1 MTQYERYLSGLD
13 LDGSK
18 EDKATFSL
26 LELKIDD
33 EHFENFQQELNSLML
48 KYYNKKINIQ
58 NIPTRIVAVTI
69 IPKS

>member
-1 MTQYERYLSGLD
+1 MTQYESYLSGLE

-33 EHFENFQQELNSLML
+33 EHFDNFQQELNSLML
-48 KYYNKKINIQ
+48 KYYNKKLT
-58 NIPTRIVAVTI
+58 TRISLHVQLQ
-69 IPKS
+69 